1 MKFNSKKIDISKYIV
16 YIIFV
21 LCLIIFGIWLK
32 GSFFSLSNLLNITR
46 QAGAVS
52 VMAIGMVFVIGL
64 GHIDLSIGSVVAV
77 SSLITAYILRDTGNP
92 VLAVIVA
99 IGFGAI
105 VGLFNGL
112 CVTTIGMPA
121 FLTTLGSQAILT
133 GIAMWISA
141 TKAVPITHKGFLF
154 WFGSGTIGQ
163 VPILL
168 LWAVGA
174 TVIGYIVLNNT
185 SYGRKILATGGNA
198 TSAKYSGVRVNKIT
212 VLAFIYNGCLAAIA
226 GTLYAGRAHSAR
238 WDFGSGVEMNV
249 IAAVVLGGTRMIGGI
264 GTLRG
269 CLLGTL
275 LLTMVSNSLI
285 LLGISVYWEKV
296 FIGAIIIIGTAV
308 SAMQAMRASRTSAKK
323 KGAA

>member
-46 QAGAVS
+46 QAGAVC

-249 IAAVVLGGTRMIGGI
+249 IAAVVLGGTAMSGGTGSAIGALIGSFLIMMIDNGLVIGGL
-264 GTLRG
+264 GVAQQTFMRG
-269 CLLGTL
+269 
-275 LLTMVSNSLI
+275 
-285 LLGISVYWEKV
+285 
-296 FIGAIIIIGTAV
+296 IIIILAV
-308 SAMQAMRASRTSAKK
+308 ALSEIGRMKKRA
-323 KGAA
+323 

>member
-1 MKFNSKKIDISKYIV
+1 MQFNSKKIDISKYIV

-168 LWAVGA
+168 FWAVGA
-174 TVIGYIVLNNT
+174 TVVGYIVLNNT

-249 IAAVVLGGTRMIGGI
+249 IAAVVLGGTAMSGGTGSVIGALIGSFLIMMIDNGLVIGGL
-264 GTLRG
+264 GVAQQTFMRG
-269 CLLGTL
+269 
-275 LLTMVSNSLI
+275 
-285 LLGISVYWEKV
+285 
-296 FIGAIIIIGTAV
+296 IIIILAV
-308 SAMQAMRASRTSAKK
+308 ALSEIGRMKKRA
-323 KGAA
+323 

>member
-249 IAAVVLGGTRMIGGI
+249 IAAVVLGGTAMSGGTGSAIGALIGSFLIMMIDNGLVIGGL
-264 GTLRG
+264 GVAQQTFMRG
-269 CLLGTL
+269 
-275 LLTMVSNSLI
+275 
-285 LLGISVYWEKV
+285 
-296 FIGAIIIIGTAV
+296 IIIILAV
-308 SAMQAMRASRTSAKK
+308 ALSEIGRTKKRA
-323 KGAA
+323 

>member
-1 MKFNSKKIDISKYIV
+1 MQFNSKKIDISKYIV

-64 GHIDLSIGSVVAV
+64 GHIDLSIGSVVAL

-92 VLAVIVA
+92 ILAVIVA

-133 GIAMWISA
+133 GIAMWISV

-168 LWAVGA
+168 FWAVGA
-174 TVIGYIVLNNT
+174 TVVGYIVLNNT

-212 VLAFIYNGCLAAIA
+212 VLAVTNNGCVAAIA

-249 IAAVVLGGTRMIGGI
+249 IAAVVLGGTAMSGGTGSAIGALIGSFLIMMIDNGLVIGGL
-264 GTLRG
+264 GVAQQTFMRG
-269 CLLGTL
+269 
-275 LLTMVSNSLI
+275 
-285 LLGISVYWEKV
+285 
-296 FIGAIIIIGTAV
+296 IIIILAV
-308 SAMQAMRASRTSAKK
+308 ALSEIGRMKKRA
-323 KGAA
+323 

>member
-154 WFGSGTIGQ
+154 WFGSGTIG
-163 VPILL
+163 PILL

-249 IAAVVLGGTRMIGGI
+249 IAAVVLGGTAMSGGTGSAIGALIGSFLIMMIDNGLVIGGL
-264 GTLRG
+264 GVAQQTFMRG
-269 CLLGTL
+269 
-275 LLTMVSNSLI
+275 
-285 LLGISVYWEKV
+285 
-296 FIGAIIIIGTAV
+296 IIIILAV
-308 SAMQAMRASRTSAKK
+308 ALSEIGRMKKRA
-323 KGAA
+323 

>member
-168 LWAVGA
+168 LWAFGA

-249 IAAVVLGGTRMIGGI
+249 IAAVVLGGTAMSGGTGSAIGALIGSFLIMMIDNGLVIGGL
-264 GTLRG
+264 GVAQQTFMRG
-269 CLLGTL
+269 
-275 LLTMVSNSLI
+275 
-285 LLGISVYWEKV
+285 
-296 FIGAIIIIGTAV
+296 IIIILAV
-308 SAMQAMRASRTSAKK
+308 ALSEIGRMKKRA
-323 KGAA
+323 

>member
-1 MKFNSKKIDISKYIV
+1 MQFNSKKIDISKYIV

-64 GHIDLSIGSVVAV
+64 GHIDLSIGSVVAL

-168 LWAVGA
+168 FWAVGA
-174 TVIGYIVLNNT
+174 TVVGYIVLNNT

-249 IAAVVLGGTRMIGGI
+249 IAAVVLGGTAMSGGTGSAIGALIGSFLIMMIDNGLVIGGL
-264 GTLRG
+264 GVAQQTFMRG
-269 CLLGTL
+269 
-275 LLTMVSNSLI
+275 
-285 LLGISVYWEKV
+285 
-296 FIGAIIIIGTAV
+296 IIIILAV
-308 SAMQAMRASRTSAKK
+308 ALSEIGRMKKRA
-323 KGAA
+323 

>member
-52 VMAIGMVFVIGL
+52 VMAIGMTFVIGL

-249 IAAVVLGGTRMIGGI
+249 IAAVVLGGTAMSGGTGSAIGALIGSFLIMMIDNGLVIGGL
-264 GTLRG
+264 GVAQQTFMRG
-269 CLLGTL
+269 
-275 LLTMVSNSLI
+275 
-285 LLGISVYWEKV
+285 
-296 FIGAIIIIGTAV
+296 IIIILAV
-308 SAMQAMRASRTSAKK
+308 ALSEIGRMKKRA
-323 KGAA
+323 

>member
-1 MKFNSKKIDISKYIV
+1 MQFNSKKIDISKY
-16 YIIFV
+16 IFV

-64 GHIDLSIGSVVAV
+64 GHIDLSIGSVVAL

-92 VLAVIVA
+92 ILAVIVA

-168 LWAVGA
+168 FWAVGA
-174 TVIGYIVLNNT
+174 TVVGYIVLNNT

-249 IAAVVLGGTRMIGGI
+249 IAAVVLGGTAMSGGTGSAIGALIGSFLIMMIDNGLVIGGL
-264 GTLRG
+264 GVAQQTFMRG
-269 CLLGTL
+269 
-275 LLTMVSNSLI
+275 
-285 LLGISVYWEKV
+285 
-296 FIGAIIIIGTAV
+296 IIIILAV
-308 SAMQAMRASRTSAKK
+308 ALSEIGRMKKRA
-323 KGAA
+323 

>member
-1 MKFNSKKIDISKYIV
+1 MQFNSKKIDISKYIV

-64 GHIDLSIGSVVAV
+64 GHIDLSIGSVVAL

-249 IAAVVLGGTRMIGGI
+249 IAAVVLGGTAMSGGTGSAIGALIGSFLIMMIDNGLVIGGL
-264 GTLRG
+264 GVAQQTFMRG
-269 CLLGTL
+269 
-275 LLTMVSNSLI
+275 
-285 LLGISVYWEKV
+285 
-296 FIGAIIIIGTAV
+296 IIIILAV
-308 SAMQAMRASRTSAKK
+308 ALSEIGRMKKRA
-323 KGAA
+323 

>member
-64 GHIDLSIGSVVAV
+64 GHIDLSIGSVVAL

-92 VLAVIVA
+92 ILAVIVA

-168 LWAVGA
+168 FWAVGA
-174 TVIGYIVLNNT
+174 TVVGYIVLNNT

-249 IAAVVLGGTRMIGGI
+249 IAAVVLGGTAMSGGTGSAIGALIGSFLIMMIDNGLVIGGL
-264 GTLRG
+264 GVAQQTFMRG
-269 CLLGTL
+269 
-275 LLTMVSNSLI
+275 
-285 LLGISVYWEKV
+285 
-296 FIGAIIIIGTAV
+296 IIIILAV
-308 SAMQAMRASRTSAKK
+308 ALSEIGRMKKRA
-323 KGAA
+323 

>member
-46 QAGAVS
+46 QVGAVS

-249 IAAVVLGGTRMIGGI
+249 IAAVVLGGTAMSGGTGSAIGALIGSFLIMMIDNGLVIGGL
-264 GTLRG
+264 GVAQQTFMRG
-269 CLLGTL
+269 
-275 LLTMVSNSLI
+275 
-285 LLGISVYWEKV
+285 
-296 FIGAIIIIGTAV
+296 IIIILAV
-308 SAMQAMRASRTSAKK
+308 ALSEIGRMKKRA
-323 KGAA
+323 

>member
-249 IAAVVLGGTRMIGGI
+249 IAAVVLGGTAMSGGTGSAIGALIGSFLIMMIDNGLVIGGL
-264 GTLRG
+264 GVAQQAFMRG
-269 CLLGTL
+269 
-275 LLTMVSNSLI
+275 
-285 LLGISVYWEKV
+285 
-296 FIGAIIIIGTAV
+296 IIIILAV
-308 SAMQAMRASRTSAKK
+308 ALSEIGRMKKRA
-323 KGAA
+323 

>member
-249 IAAVVLGGTRMIGGI
+249 IAAVVLGGTAMSGGTGSAIGALIGSFLIMMIDNGLVIGGL
-264 GTLRG
+264 GVSQQTFMRG
-269 CLLGTL
+269 
-275 LLTMVSNSLI
+275 
-285 LLGISVYWEKV
+285 
-296 FIGAIIIIGTAV
+296 IIIILAV
-308 SAMQAMRASRTSAKK
+308 ALSEIGRMKKRA
-323 KGAA
+323 

>member
-249 IAAVVLGGTRMIGGI
+249 IAAVVLGGTAMSGGTGSAIGALIGSFLIMMIDNGLVIGGL
-264 GTLRG
+264 GVAQQTFMRG
-269 CLLGTL
+269 
-275 LLTMVSNSLI
+275 
-285 LLGISVYWEKV
+285 
-296 FIGAIIIIGTAV
+296 IIIILEVALSEIGR
-308 SAMQAMRASRTSAKK
+308 MKKRA
-323 KGAA
+323 

>member
-1 MKFNSKKIDISKYIV
+1 MQFNSKKIDISKYIV

-168 LWAVGA
+168 FWAVGA
-174 TVIGYIVLNNT
+174 TVVGYIVLNNT

-212 VLAFIYNGCLAAIA
+212 VLAFVYNGCLAAIA

-249 IAAVVLGGTRMIGGI
+249 IAAVVLGGTAMSGGTGSAIGALIGSFLIMMIDNGLVIGGL
-264 GTLRG
+264 GVAQQTFMRG
-269 CLLGTL
+269 
-275 LLTMVSNSLI
+275 
-285 LLGISVYWEKV
+285 
-296 FIGAIIIIGTAV
+296 IIIILAV
-308 SAMQAMRASRTSAKK
+308 ALSEIGRMKKRA
-323 KGAA
+323 

>member
-1 MKFNSKKIDISKYIV
+1 MQFNSKKIDISKYIV

-64 GHIDLSIGSVVAV
+64 GHIDLSIGSVVAL

-112 CVTTIGMPA
+112 CVTIIGMPA

-168 LWAVGA
+168 FWAVGA
-174 TVIGYIVLNNT
+174 TVVGYIVLNNT

-212 VLAFIYNGCLAAIA
+212 VLAFVYNGCLAAIA

-249 IAAVVLGGTRMIGGI
+249 IAAVVLGGTAMSGGTGSAIGALIGSFLIMMIDNGLVIGGL
-264 GTLRG
+264 GVAQQTFMRG
-269 CLLGTL
+269 
-275 LLTMVSNSLI
+275 
-285 LLGISVYWEKV
+285 
-296 FIGAIIIIGTAV
+296 IIIILAV
-308 SAMQAMRASRTSAKK
+308 ALSEIGRMKKRA
-323 KGAA
+323 

>member
-249 IAAVVLGGTRMIGGI
+249 IAAVVLGGTAMSGGTGSAIGALIGSFLIMMIDNGLVIGGL
-264 GTLRG
+264 GVAQQTFMRG
-269 CLLGTL
+269 
-275 LLTMVSNSLI
+275 
-285 LLGISVYWEKV
+285 
-296 FIGAIIIIGTAV
+296 IIIILAV
-308 SAMQAMRASRTSAKK
+308 ALSEIGRMKKRAIRKNK
-323 KGAA
+323 

>member
-249 IAAVVLGGTRMIGGI
+249 IAAVVLGGTAMSGGTGSAIGALIGTFLIMMIDNGLVIGGL
-264 GTLRG
+264 GVAQQTFMRG
-269 CLLGTL
+269 
-275 LLTMVSNSLI
+275 
-285 LLGISVYWEKV
+285 
-296 FIGAIIIIGTAV
+296 IIIILAV
-308 SAMQAMRASRTSAKK
+308 ALSEIGRMKKRA
-323 KGAA
+323 

>member
-212 VLAFIYNGCLAAIA
+212 VLAFLYNGCLAAIA

-249 IAAVVLGGTRMIGGI
+249 IAAVVLGGTAMSGGTGSAIGALIGSFLIMMIDNGLVIGGL
-264 GTLRG
+264 GVAQQTFMRG
-269 CLLGTL
+269 
-275 LLTMVSNSLI
+275 
-285 LLGISVYWEKV
+285 
-296 FIGAIIIIGTAV
+296 IIIILAV
-308 SAMQAMRASRTSAKK
+308 ALSEIGRMKKRA
-323 KGAA
+323 

>member
-52 VMAIGMVFVIGL
+52 VMAIGMGFVIGL

-92 VLAVIVA
+92 VLAVIVE

-163 VPILL
+163 VPIL

-249 IAAVVLGGTRMIGGI
+249 IAAVVLGGTAMSGGTGSAIGALIGSFLIMMIDNGLVIGGL
-264 GTLRG
+264 GVAQQTFMRG
-269 CLLGTL
+269 
-275 LLTMVSNSLI
+275 
-285 LLGISVYWEKV
+285 
-296 FIGAIIIIGTAV
+296 IIIILAV
-308 SAMQAMRASRTSAKK
+308 ALSEIGRMKKRA
-323 KGAA
+323 

>member
-32 GSFFSLSNLLNITR
+32 GSFFSLSNLLIITR

-249 IAAVVLGGTRMIGGI
+249 IAAVVLGGTAMSGGTGSAIGALIGSFLIMMIDNGLVIGGL
-264 GTLRG
+264 GVAQQTFMRG
-269 CLLGTL
+269 
-275 LLTMVSNSLI
+275 
-285 LLGISVYWEKV
+285 
-296 FIGAIIIIGTAV
+296 IIIILAV
-308 SAMQAMRASRTSAKK
+308 ALSEIGRMKKRA
-323 KGAA
+323 

>member
-198 TSAKYSGVRVNKIT
+198 TSAKYSGIRVNKIT

-249 IAAVVLGGTRMIGGI
+249 IAAVVLGGTAMSGGTGSAIGALIGSFLIMMIDNGLVIGGL
-264 GTLRG
+264 GVAQQTFMRG
-269 CLLGTL
+269 
-275 LLTMVSNSLI
+275 
-285 LLGISVYWEKV
+285 
-296 FIGAIIIIGTAV
+296 IIIILAV
-308 SAMQAMRASRTSAKK
+308 ALSEIGRMKKRA
-323 KGAA
+323 

>member
-1 MKFNSKKIDISKYIV
+1 MQFNSKKIDISKYIV

-64 GHIDLSIGSVVAV
+64 GHIDLSIGSVVAL

-168 LWAVGA
+168 FWAVGA
-174 TVIGYIVLNNT
+174 TVVGYIVLNNT

-212 VLAFIYNGCLAAIA
+212 VLAFVYNGCLAAIA

-249 IAAVVLGGTRMIGGI
+249 IAAVVLGGTAMSGGTGSAIGALIGSFLIMMIDNGLVIGGL
-264 GTLRG
+264 GVAQQTFMRG
-269 CLLGTL
+269 
-275 LLTMVSNSLI
+275 
-285 LLGISVYWEKV
+285 
-296 FIGAIIIIGTAV
+296 IIIILAV
-308 SAMQAMRASRTSAKK
+308 ALSEIGRMKK
-323 KGAA
+323 RV

>member
-249 IAAVVLGGTRMIGGI
+249 IAAVVLGGTAMSGGTGSAIGALIGSFLIMMIDNGLVIGGL
-264 GTLRG
+264 GVAQQTFMRG
-269 CLLGTL
+269 
-275 LLTMVSNSLI
+275 
-285 LLGISVYWEKV
+285 
-296 FIGAIIIIGTAV
+296 IIIILAV
-308 SAMQAMRASRTSAKK
+308 ALSVIGRMKKRA
-323 KGAA
+323 

>member
-1 MKFNSKKIDISKYIV
+1 MQFNSKKIDISKYIV

-64 GHIDLSIGSVVAV
+64 GHIDLSIGSVVAL

-168 LWAVGA
+168 FWAVGA
-174 TVIGYIVLNNT
+174 TVVGYIVLNNT

-212 VLAFIYNGCLAAIA
+212 VLAFVYNGCLAAIA

-249 IAAVVLGGTRMIGGI
+249 IAAVVLGGTAMSGGTGSAIGALIGSFLIMMIDNGLVIGGL
-264 GTLRG
+264 GVAQQTFMRG
-269 CLLGTL
+269 
-275 LLTMVSNSLI
+275 
-285 LLGISVYWEKV
+285 
-296 FIGAIIIIGTAV
+296 IIIILAAALSEIGR
-308 SAMQAMRASRTSAKK
+308 MKKRA
-323 KGAA
+323 

>member
-1 MKFNSKKIDISKYIV
+1 MQFNSKKIDISKYIV

-64 GHIDLSIGSVVAV
+64 GHIDLSIGSIVAL

-168 LWAVGA
+168 FWAVGA
-174 TVIGYIVLNNT
+174 TVVGYIVLNNT

-212 VLAFIYNGCLAAIA
+212 VLAFVYNGCLAAIA

-249 IAAVVLGGTRMIGGI
+249 IAAVVLGGTAMSGGTGSAIGALIGSFLIMMIDNGLVIGGL
-264 GTLRG
+264 GVAQQTFMRG
-269 CLLGTL
+269 
-275 LLTMVSNSLI
+275 
-285 LLGISVYWEKV
+285 
-296 FIGAIIIIGTAV
+296 IIIILAV
-308 SAMQAMRASRTSAKK
+308 ALSEIGRMKKRA
-323 KGAA
+323 

>member
-249 IAAVVLGGTRMIGGI
+249 IAAVVLGGTAMSGGTESAIGALIGSFLIMMIDNGLVIGGL
-264 GTLRG
+264 GVAQQTFMRG
-269 CLLGTL
+269 
-275 LLTMVSNSLI
+275 
-285 LLGISVYWEKV
+285 
-296 FIGAIIIIGTAV
+296 IIIILAV
-308 SAMQAMRASRTSAKK
+308 ALSEIGRMKKRA
-323 KGAA
+323 

>member
-249 IAAVVLGGTRMIGGI
+249 IAAVVLGGTAMSGGTGSAIGALIGSFLIMMIDNGLVIGGL
-264 GTLRG
+264 GVAQQTFMRG
-269 CLLGTL
+269 
-275 LLTMVSNSLI
+275 
-285 LLGISVYWEKV
+285 
-296 FIGAIIIIGTAV
+296 IIIILAV
-308 SAMQAMRASRTSAKK
+308 ALSEIGRMKK
-323 KGAA
+323 IA

>member
-212 VLAFIYNGCLAAIA
+212 VLAFIYNGGLAAIA

-249 IAAVVLGGTRMIGGI
+249 IAAVVLGGTAMSGGTGSVIGALIGSFLIMMIDNGLVIGGL
-264 GTLRG
+264 GVAQQTFMRG
-269 CLLGTL
+269 
-275 LLTMVSNSLI
+275 
-285 LLGISVYWEKV
+285 
-296 FIGAIIIIGTAV
+296 IIIILAV
-308 SAMQAMRASRTSAKK
+308 ALSEIGRMKKRA
-323 KGAA
+323 

>member
-133 GIAMWISA
+133 GIAVWISA

-249 IAAVVLGGTRMIGGI
+249 IAAVVLGGTAMSGGTGSAIGALIGSFLIMMIDNGLVIGGL
-264 GTLRG
+264 GVAQQTFMRG
-269 CLLGTL
+269 
-275 LLTMVSNSLI
+275 
-285 LLGISVYWEKV
+285 
-296 FIGAIIIIGTAV
+296 IIIILAV
-308 SAMQAMRASRTSAKK
+308 ALSEIGRMKKRA
-323 KGAA
+323 

>member
-168 LWAVGA
+168 LWAVDA

-249 IAAVVLGGTRMIGGI
+249 IAAVVLGGTAMSGGTGSAIGALIGSFLIMMIDNGLVIGGL
-264 GTLRG
+264 GVAQQTFMRG
-269 CLLGTL
+269 
-275 LLTMVSNSLI
+275 
-285 LLGISVYWEKV
+285 
-296 FIGAIIIIGTAV
+296 IIIILAV
-308 SAMQAMRASRTSAKK
+308 ALSEIGRMKKRA
-323 KGAA
+323 

>member
-1 MKFNSKKIDISKYIV
+1 MKFNSTKIDISKYIV

-249 IAAVVLGGTRMIGGI
+249 IAAVVLGGTAMSGGTGSAIGALIGSFLIMMIDNGLVIGGL
-264 GTLRG
+264 GVAQQTFMRG
-269 CLLGTL
+269 
-275 LLTMVSNSLI
+275 
-285 LLGISVYWEKV
+285 
-296 FIGAIIIIGTAV
+296 IIIILAV
-308 SAMQAMRASRTSAKK
+308 ALSEIGRMKKRA
-323 KGAA
+323 

>member
-1 MKFNSKKIDISKYIV
+1 MQFNSKKIDISKYIV

-112 CVTTIGMPA
+112 CVTIIGMPA

-249 IAAVVLGGTRMIGGI
+249 IAAVVLGGTAMSGGTGSAIGALIGSFLIMMIDNGLVIGGL
-264 GTLRG
+264 GVAQQTFMRG
-269 CLLGTL
+269 
-275 LLTMVSNSLI
+275 
-285 LLGISVYWEKV
+285 
-296 FIGAIIIIGTAV
+296 IIIILAV
-308 SAMQAMRASRTSAKK
+308 ALSEIGRMKKRA
-323 KGAA
+323 

>member
-92 VLAVIVA
+92 VLAVLVA

-249 IAAVVLGGTRMIGGI
+249 IAAVVLGGTAMSGGTGSAIGALIGSFLIMMIDNGLVIGGL
-264 GTLRG
+264 GVAQQTFMRG
-269 CLLGTL
+269 
-275 LLTMVSNSLI
+275 
-285 LLGISVYWEKV
+285 
-296 FIGAIIIIGTAV
+296 IIIILAV
-308 SAMQAMRASRTSAKK
+308 ALSEIGRMKKRA
-323 KGAA
+323 

>member
-185 SYGRKILATGGNA
+185 SYGRKILAIGGNA

-249 IAAVVLGGTRMIGGI
+249 IAAVVLGGTAMSGGTGSAIGALIGSFLIMMIDNGLVIGGL
-264 GTLRG
+264 GVAQQTFMRG
-269 CLLGTL
+269 
-275 LLTMVSNSLI
+275 
-285 LLGISVYWEKV
+285 
-296 FIGAIIIIGTAV
+296 IIIILAV
-308 SAMQAMRASRTSAKK
+308 ALSEIGRMKKRA
-323 KGAA
+323 

>member
-133 GIAMWISA
+133 GIAMWLSA

-249 IAAVVLGGTRMIGGI
+249 IAAVVLGGTAMSGGTGSAIGALIGSFLIMMIDNGLVIGGL
-264 GTLRG
+264 GVAQQTFMRG
-269 CLLGTL
+269 
-275 LLTMVSNSLI
+275 
-285 LLGISVYWEKV
+285 
-296 FIGAIIIIGTAV
+296 IIIILAV
-308 SAMQAMRASRTSAKK
+308 ALSEIGRMKKRA
-323 KGAA
+323 